1 MTGMTGVIGSWLGT
15 VALAAGLVA
24 LSCAPEAL
32 PPPVP
37 APTQAVHQLRIQ
49 ARGPDG
55 PIAGGSVCAVRV
67 SGDSRCATTGPDGA
81 AALSLAPAA
90 YLVRM
95 AAPEGQREIGERVA
109 ADLFTGDASVVLR
122 FERTR
127 SIVGDLRDVANAPVA
142 NAPVCAHPLVAGAAV
157 CGRSGADGSYRLVV
171 PPGEWKIQAESPPG
185 ARLLAQWARG
195 RVSSGEAET
204 IDVRLADASAV
215 DLVLIGGVALSGRV
229 TTTDGRPVK
238 AAQLC
243 TKTLAA
249 PLPWDCERTDDRG
262 RYAAVR
268 ERGRYYV
275 WTIPPDDEP
284 LLPQWFAGALTGVGA
299 TALDLDGDD
308 TLDVTLR
315 SGPSIRG
322 RVVNDAGTPVAG
334 ALVCVDTPFPSG
346 RICRPAGLDGA
357 YRVTTRP
364 ETYLIQVIPPVS
376 SDAVG
381 GFWGG
386 GRSWLD
392 ARTVTVG
399 GRDVTI
405 DIVLPVGVRLTG
417 VVRSAGG
424 TPLEGAG
431 VTLSDERGTAAA
443 TSTDELGRYV
453 VALLPG
459 RYTIEA
465 FAPFPSTLQSAPGR
479 PLDISAAMTL
489 DFALADGTP

>member
-1 MTGMTGVIGSWLGT
+1 VIRSSYVR
-15 VALAAGLVA
+15 VALAAA
-24 LSCAPEAL
+24 LSLATSCAAEAL
-32 PPPVP
+32 PPPAP

-49 ARGPDG
+49 AVGADG
-55 PIAGGSVCAVRV
+55 PIAAGAVCAIRV
-67 SGDSRCATTGPDGA
+67 SGDSRCAITGPDGS
-81 AALSLAPAA
+81 AALSLEPGT

-95 AAPEGQREIGERVA
+95 AAPDGQRETGEHVA
-109 ADLFTGDASVVLR
+109 ADLARDASVVLR
-122 FERTR
+122 FERVRAITG
-127 SIVGDLRDVANAPVA
+127 ILHDVADAPVA
-142 NAPVCAHPLVAGAAV
+142 GAPVCAHPLVAAAPI

-171 PPGEWKIQAESPPG
+171 PPGQWKILAESPPG

-195 RVSSGEAET
+195 RLSSGEAEV
-204 IDVRLADASAV
+204 IDVRVADATAV
-215 DLVLIGGVALSGRV
+215 DLVLVGGVALSGEV
-229 TTTDGRPVK
+229 TATDGRPIK

-249 PLPWDCERTDDRG
+249 PLPWECERTDDRG
-262 RYAAVR
+262 RYVAVR

-275 WTIPPDDEP
+275 WTIPPDEEP

-299 TALDLDGDD
+299 TAIDLTTDD
-308 TLDVTLR
+308 TLDVSLR
-315 SGPSIRG
+315 PGPSIRG
-322 RVVNDAGTPVAG
+322 RVVDGAGVPVAG

-346 RICRPAGLDGA
+346 RICRPAGLDGT

-364 ETYLIQVIPPVS
+364 ETYLIQVVPPAS

-399 GRDVTI
+399 GRDVTV

-431 VTLSDERGTAAA
+431 VNLSDERGIAAA
-443 TSTDELGRYV
+443 TSTDDLGRYA

-459 RYTIEA
+459 RYTIEV
-465 FAPFPSTLQSAPGR
+465 FAPLPSSLQSTVGR
-479 PLDISAAMTL
+479 SVEVSSATTL